1 MVNTIPVCRYRR
13 GINENRHPLLASLSL
28 ESFKALDLPAHI
40 DLLEYLMA
48 LHGQLIGLTFDY
60 SEGRSK

>member
-1 MVNTIPVCRYRR
+1 MKTDPV
-13 GINENRHPLLASLSL
+13 LASLSL
-28 ESFKALDLPAHI
+28 ESFKALHLPAHI

-60 SEGRSK
+60 SEGRGK